1 MQLEQ
6 LPPLGYEK
14 RILRMRNVVISQ
26 PHEICIERARII
38 TNSYKK
44 NKGKKPIIRFAEAI
58 NDLLRNMTIK
68 IWDDEIIVGNR
79 CTKFVGTPLYPEV
92 RVDTITQDLD
102 LYNTRNVQ
110 KFLLSNKD
118 KEILKNEIIPYW
130 VNEEDTVQS
139 RFYSYLSPELT
150 ELMMML
156 LYIVDTN
163 LTNGVGHFF
172 PGHEIILKK
181 GFNGL
186 IQQVHDAKKEFSG
199 NKDKLLF
206 FESVIIVLRG
216 AKTYVKRFS
225 NLAKEMAKN
234 ENDPQRKNELL
245 RTAEIC
251 SNISENPPKTF
262 EEALQL
268 VYFTHVIAGLEDG
281 GFAISIGRLDQIL
294 YPFYSNDKKQ
304 NRIKNKKVK
313 FLIECFYLKLTTL
326 WNYILHKGIIAAE
339 GPPIAQN
346 LTIGGIDKEGNDVTN
361 DLSFI
366 LLEAYKHLKTV
377 QPAFSVRIHEK
388 TPDDL
393 ILKTGDAIKSGASIA
408 LFNDLVMIKGLNSL
422 GYSLEDAREYAPIGC
437 VEPAHPYKS
446 FGCTNATQL
455 NIVKCL
461 ELTLNNGTD
470 MFSKRK
476 YGIENSSLITS
487 YEDLWEEFKKQ
498 LKYFIRNLVRTM
510 KALERA
516 IAELTPQPFLSAIT
530 DDCINLG
537 RDITNGGAV
546 YDFTTTQMIGL
557 ATVADSLA
565 AIKLIVF
572 EEKLLSYEELVQML
586 SKNYRG
592 KYRGKKGEEW
602 RQILVNRVPKF
613 GNDND
618 YVDLITR
625 DVAKLFC
632 EELIK
637 NNNYRG
643 GKYNP
648 GIYSTSFHLALGV
661 FTAASADGRKS
672 RDSLSNGIGPTIGFD
687 KNGPTAI
694 LNSIMK
700 LENKLMTNGNS
711 AMLDFHP
718 NTLKRTLF
726 LPLIR
731 SFFKRDGGYH
741 IQFNVFGKDAL
752 CDAQKNPEKNPGLVV
767 RIAGYPVLFNEL
779 SKSAQDS
786 IIART
791 EY

>member
-14 RILRMRNVVISQ
+14 RILRMRNIVISQ

-44 NKGKKPIIRFAEAI
+44 NKEKKPIIRFAEAI

-92 RVDTITQDLD
+92 RVDTITQDLE

-199 NKDKLLF
+199 DKDKLLF

-234 ENDPQRKNELL
+234 ESDPQRKNELL

-304 NRIKNKKVK
+304 NRIKDKKVK

-446 FGCTNATQL
+446 FGCTNATQ
-455 NIVKCL
+455 
-461 ELTLNNGTD
+461 
-470 MFSKRK
+470 FS
-476 YGIENSSLITS
+476 EMS
-487 YEDLWEEFKKQ
+487 
-498 LKYFIRNLVRTM
+498 
-510 KALERA
+510 
-516 IAELTPQPFLSAIT
+516 
-530 DDCINLG
+530 
-537 RDITNGGAV
+537 
-546 YDFTTTQMIGL
+546 
-557 ATVADSLA
+557 
-565 AIKLIVF
+565 
-572 EEKLLSYEELVQML
+572 
-586 SKNYRG
+586 
-592 KYRGKKGEEW
+592 
-602 RQILVNRVPKF
+602 
-613 GNDND
+613 
-618 YVDLITR
+618 
-625 DVAKLFC
+625 
-632 EELIK
+632 
-637 NNNYRG
+637 
-643 GKYNP
+643 
-648 GIYSTSFHLALGV
+648 
-661 FTAASADGRKS
+661 
-672 RDSLSNGIGPTIGFD
+672 
-687 KNGPTAI
+687 
-694 LNSIMK
+694 
-700 LENKLMTNGNS
+700 
-711 AMLDFHP
+711 
-718 NTLKRTLF
+718 
-726 LPLIR
+726 
-731 SFFKRDGGYH
+731 
-741 IQFNVFGKDAL
+741 
-752 CDAQKNPEKNPGLVV
+752 
-767 RIAGYPVLFNEL
+767 
-779 SKSAQDS
+779 
-786 IIART
+786 
-791 EY
+791 